1 MSEGKS
7 KMFENSNPRLVF
19 VLGIVIGVG
28 IFSLLSLAVL
38 LGFVM
43 NDDSDSEA
51 ADDSSNTNKVV
62 ANTNTAAASD
72 LTVDMITITEDEA
85 VYGNEDAK
93 ITIVE
98 FSDFQCPFCQ
108 KHHPT
113 VKNFVDG
120 NDDVKWV
127 FKHFPLNSHPQAKP
141 ASIAAECANEQGKF
155 FEYVDALFEN
165 QSSLAANYYTELASE
180 LGLNTSKFETCLEDE
195 DVAAKVNNDY
205 QMGIAAGV
213 TGTPATIIFNE
224 DGDIE
229 MVSGAVEESY
239 IEDVVNNMK

>member
-1 MSEGKS
+1 MSENKS

-19 VLGIVIGVG
+19 VLGLVVGVG
-28 IFSLLSLAVL
+28 IFSLLSLVIL

-43 NDDSDSEA
+43 SDDSDSEI
-51 ADDSSNTNKVV
+51 ADDSSNTNQVV
-62 ANTNTAAASD
+62 ANTNTAADSELSAE
-72 LTVDMITITEDEA
+72 MITISSDEA

-98 FSDFQCPFCQ
+98 FSDFECPFCQ

-113 VKNFVDG
+113 IKDFVDS

-141 ASIAAECANEQGKF
+141 ASIAAECAHEQGKF
-155 FEYVDALFEN
+155 FEYVADLFEN
-165 QSSLAANYYTELASE
+165 QKSLASNYYTELASE
-180 LGLNTSKFETCLEDE
+180 LGLDQSKFEACLESDE
-195 DVAAKVNNDY
+195 AATKVNSDY

-229 MVSGAVEESY
+229 LVSGAVEESY
-239 IEDVVNNMK
+239 IESVVNDMK